1 MVNQLIDIISRE
13 TLLFEEFLE
22 LLERQKQM
30 LVTNN
35 ADGLKE
41 ITELQRRK
49 LHESYRLNRSREE
62 LVLRIK
68 ESNEI
73 EGDVTVTR
81 LLEFVDENQA
91 ARLMQLRETILGLN
105 DKIAETRN
113 TNAMLLNQS
122 RDFISRTMT
131 MLSTLNNPDTTYR
144 AGAKPSDA
152 HATMLVDRRA

>member
-1 MVNQLIDIISRE
+1 VNQLIDIISRE

>member
-22 LLERQKQM
+22 LLERQKHM

-35 ADGLKE
+35 ADGLNE

-62 LVLRIK
+62 LVRRIK
-68 ESNEI
+68 ESHALD
-73 EGDVTVTR
+73 GDVTVTR

-91 ARLMQLRETILGLN
+91 ARLLQLRETILGLN
-105 DKIAETRN
+105 NKITETRN

-122 RDFISRTMT
+122 REFISRTMN
-131 MLSTLNNPDTTYR
+131 MLSTLSSPDTTYR

-152 HATMLVDRRA
+152 HGTIMVDRRV

>member
-1 MVNQLIDIISRE
+1 MVNQLIDIISQE

-22 LLERQKQM
+22 LLERQKHM

-35 ADGLKE
+35 ADGLSE

-49 LHESYRLNRSREE
+49 LHESYRLNRSRED
-62 LVLRIK
+62 LIRRIK
-68 ESNEI
+68 ESHALD
-73 EGDVTVTR
+73 GDVTVTR

-91 ARLMQLRETILGLN
+91 ARLLQLRETILGLN
-105 DKIAETRN
+105 NKITETRN

-122 RDFISRTMT
+122 REFISRTMN
-131 MLSTLNNPDTTYR
+131 MLSTLSSPDTTYR

-152 HATMLVDRRA
+152 HGTIMVDRRV

>member
-41 ITELQRRK
+41 ITELQRLK

-68 ESNEI
+68 KSNEI